1 MMSKNSLP
9 YILGFFM
16 LFPSLMK
23 AQSGKP
29 ASTNNKSAIKTA
41 NKTTALGRNIEIT
54 VKPYKNTKLYLG
66 TNYGQNRVLV
76 DSAILNEQS
85 IGYFKGKEKL
95 TPGIYFVVSPK
106 YSILFEFLMDDGQQF
121 KIEADTNTLA
131 EFKVYGSTENDIF
144 SAYSKKMNQ
153 LGMQKNQLEQ
163 GFASAK
169 TATDSAYYIAQ
180 IKNIDSS
187 FKAARQNIT
196 TTAPNSMMRF
206 FLDVLERPTPP
217 AIPVV
222 NGIAD
227 STYPF
232 YYMKNHYWDNVV
244 FNDNRLLR
252 TPFFEAK
259 LDEYF
264 KNYVSREPDS
274 IIEEVQYMLTVA
286 KTGKEIYPF
295 LLFKFTNKYISP
307 EFMGQDKVFLHLFQ
321 NFFSKGDTVLLN
333 NDSKKAITERAYSIM
348 ANVIGKTAPALD
360 LITMDNKPFSLYK
373 QNAKY
378 TFIAFWDPTCGHC
391 KTEMPI
397 VDSFF
402 TKNWKQIGV
411 QVIGVNT
418 NFKELAAWKK
428 FVTDQK
434 FDAGWTHIYQ
444 TEADFNAEIKAGKP
458 ATIRQLYDVFKT
470 PTFYLLDKDKK
481 IIAKNL
487 SLDQFHEFLQAQ
499 QRKQ

>member
-9 YILGFFM
+9 YIFCFF
-16 LFPSLMK
+16 LLLPSLMY
-23 AQSGKP
+23 AQSVKT
-29 ASTNNKSAIKTA
+29 ASSNQKSAIKPA
-41 NKTTALGRNIEIT
+41 NKTLALGRNIEIT

-76 DSAILNEQS
+76 DSTVLNEQS

-106 YSILFEFLMDDGQQF
+106 FSILFEFLMDEGQQF
-121 KIEADTNTLA
+121 KIEADTNALVD
-131 EFKVYGSTENDIF
+131 FKIYGSTENDIF

-180 IKNIDSS
+180 FKKVDSS
-187 FKAARQNIT
+187 FKEERQKIT

-206 FLDVLERPTPP
+206 FLDVLQRPEPP
-217 AIPVV
+217 AIPIV
-222 NGIAD
+222 NGKAD

-232 YYMKNHYWDNVV
+232 YYIKNHFWDNVV
-244 FNDNRLLR
+244 FNDNRLVR

-259 LDEYF
+259 VDEYF
-264 KNYVSREPDS
+264 KNYVSKEPDS

-348 ANVIGKTAPALD
+348 ANVIGNTAPALD
-360 LITMDNKPFSLYK
+360 LNTIDNKAFSLYN
-373 QNAKY
+373 QSAKY
-378 TFIAFWDPTCGHC
+378 IFIAFWDPTCGHC
-391 KTEMPI
+391 KTEMPR
-397 VDSFF
+397 VDSFYS
-402 TKNWKQIGV
+402 KKWKQFGV
-411 QVIGVNT
+411 QMIGVNT
-418 NFKELAAWKK
+418 NFNELTAWKK
-428 FVTDQK
+428 FITEQK
-434 FDAGWTHIYQ
+434 FDTSWTHIYQ
-444 TEADFNAEIKAGKP
+444 TEAAFNAEIKAGKP
-458 ATIRQLYDVFKT
+458 STIRQLYDVFKT

-487 SLDQFHEFLQAQ
+487 SIEQFNDFLEAQ
-499 QRKQ
+499 QKK